1 MCLMA
6 VAERDG
12 IVAERYSGCGRKA
25 IISAPQ
31 AGWQAALAAGG
42 ANGLVVIQLPSLEL
56 LANNR
61 VIENQCQKPMNPVA
75 IHHSNILAIEDDP
88 VLGAYLHEEL
98 QRGGFQVTWCRNG
111 LDGLETAGRQV
122 FDVVLM
128 DILLPGLNG
137 LDALAQL
144 RRKSATPVILMS
156 ALGAEADRITGFQRG
171 ADDYLPK
178 PFSMAELQV
187 RIEAI
192 LRRVELERRRQAPQP
207 VEPGELRFDDAISD
221 VCLGSNWA
229 GLTPS
234 EYRLLDTLYRSPDEV
249 LSKPLLYQQVL
260 QRGYSRH
267 DRSLDMH
274 VSQIRRKLKAVG
286 YHERQIVTVWGKG
299 YVLSAG
305 EG

>member
-1 MCLMA
+1 
-6 VAERDG
+6 
-12 IVAERYSGCGRKA
+12 
-25 IISAPQ
+25 
-31 AGWQAALAAGG
+31 
-42 ANGLVVIQLPSLEL
+42 
-56 LANNR
+56 
-61 VIENQCQKPMNPVA
+61 MNPVPV
-75 IHHSNILAIEDDP
+75 SPSRLLTIEDDH

-111 LDGLETAGRQV
+111 LEGLERAGREV

-144 RRKSATPVILMS
+144 RKRSATPVILMS
-156 ALGAEADRITGFQRG
+156 ALGAEADRISGFQRG

-192 LRRVELERRRQAPQP
+192 LRRVALERRHQAPQ
-207 VEPGELRFDDAISD
+207 EQAACGELQFDEGLCD
-221 VCLGSNWA
+221 VRLNGRLA

-234 EYRLLDTLYRSPDEV
+234 EYRLFDILNRNFDDV
-249 LSKPLLYQQVL
+249 LSKPFLYQQVL

-274 VSQIRRKLKAVG
+274 ISQIRRKLKGIG
-286 YHERQIVTVWGKG
+286 YHERQIRTVWGKG
-299 YVLSAG
+299 YVLSTG
-305 EG
+305 EAE

>member
-1 MCLMA
+1 
-6 VAERDG
+6 
-12 IVAERYSGCGRKA
+12 
-25 IISAPQ
+25 
-31 AGWQAALAAGG
+31 
-42 ANGLVVIQLPSLEL
+42 
-56 LANNR
+56 
-61 VIENQCQKPMNPVA
+61 MNPVA
-75 IHHSNILAIEDDP
+75 IHTSNILAIEDDP

-98 QRGGFQVTWCRNG
+98 QRGGLQVTWCRNG
-111 LDGLETAGRQV
+111 LEGLETAGRQT

-144 RRKSATPVILMS
+144 RRRSATPVILMS
-156 ALGAEADRITGFQRG
+156 ALGAEADRICGFQRG

-192 LRRVELERRRQAPQP
+192 LRRVALERRHQP
-207 VEPGELRFDDAISD
+207 LADVATGELRFDDGLCD
-221 VCLGSNWA
+221 VSLGGQHA

-234 EYRLLDTLYRSPDEV
+234 EYRLFDVLNRNFDEV
-249 LSKPLLYQQVL
+249 LSKPFLYQQVL

-274 VSQIRRKLKAVG
+274 VSQIRRKLKAIG
-286 YHERQIVTVWGKG
+286 YHERQIRTVWGKG
-299 YVLSAG
+299 YVLSVG
-305 EG
+305 EAE